1 MPLYLPDRG
10 EAGTHNVTG
19 IAGLLEGVRFV
30 RRTGQ
35 NRILAHERRLLARM
49 ERSLADVNDVQLFT
63 AEGENQAGV
72 LSFVCDGWD
81 CQDLARAL
89 GQRGIAVR
97 AGLHCAPMAHSHA
110 GTLDSGTVRVSF
122 SAFNREEEVE
132 YFQTVLKQIVHGILR
147 GY

>member
-1 MPLYLPDRG
+1 
-10 EAGTHNVTG
+10 
-19 IAGLLEGVRFV
+19 
-30 RRTGQ
+30 
-35 NRILAHERRLLARM
+35 M
-49 ERSLADVNDVQLFT
+49 EQSLADVNGIQLFT

-89 GQRGIAVR
+89 GQRGVAVR

-132 YFQTVLKQIVHGILR
+132 YFQTTLKQIVHGILR
-147 GY
+147 VN